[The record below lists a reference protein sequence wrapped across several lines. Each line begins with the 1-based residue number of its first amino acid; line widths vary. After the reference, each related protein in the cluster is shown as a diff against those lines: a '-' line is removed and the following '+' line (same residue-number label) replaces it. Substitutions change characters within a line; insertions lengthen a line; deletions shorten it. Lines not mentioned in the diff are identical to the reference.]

1 MKTRKTPD
9 WLQRYWDNLYTTE
22 DAQRLFDL
30 SKDKDASDI
39 TEADDSGLWEE
50 SSSPA
55 LTPDEQEKEQYRAE
69 ARRLLQQLQAP
80 APQPER
86 SKTRFVHRLL
96 QVAAVVC
103 FVLGSVYLWDY
114 WRKATVDYLEV
125 ATAVNEHRDIM
136 LPDGTRLTLNACS
149 RVRYPEQF
157 LAETREVELEGEGFF
172 SVTHDAAHPF
182 VVKTSRMDVRVL
194 GTRFNV
200 KSYSTDEI
208 IAVEV
213 EEGKVQIDLPEAMM
227 RLKANEQMVCNT
239 SSDVFNKQRMEH
251 EAATWR
257 KGFLY
262 FDRTPMSDVVKTL
275 ERLYGC
281 RIRLA
286 PDQTFDNLISG
297 EHDNPNLESVLQSI
311 EFTSGIH
318 YRKEGNDILLYKD

>member
-1 MKTRKTPD
+1 
-9 WLQRYWDNLYTTE
+9 
-22 DAQRLFDL
+22 
-30 SKDKDASDI
+30 
-39 TEADDSGLWEE
+39 
-50 SSSPA
+50 
-55 LTPDEQEKEQYRAE
+55 
-69 ARRLLQQLQAP
+69 
-80 APQPER
+80 
-86 SKTRFVHRLL
+86 
-96 QVAAVVC
+96 
-103 FVLGSVYLWDY
+103 
-114 WRKATVDYLEV
+114 
-125 ATAVNEHRDIM
+125 
-136 LPDGTRLTLNACS
+136 
-149 RVRYPEQF
+149 
-157 LAETREVELEGEGFF
+157 
-172 SVTHDAAHPF
+172 
-182 VVKTSRMDVRVL
+182 MDVRVL

-213 EEGKVQIDLPEAMM
+213 EEGKVQVDLPEAMM